1 MYELALQAIKN
12 STVKV
17 MEGSGV
23 IICPFTDEYSYI
35 FTAKHVIAEIDIE
48 DIHIESVNG
57 LDIRVLD
64 KLEHNDIDLAILK
77 ISKVAEGVHFYE
89 SNYENFSQ
97 NLKLYGYPEQNRHQE
112 KVVDQLGSYNCEL
125 HDIGDEKYIF
135 LLDVIAPIDDVEGFS
150 GGGIFS
156 IDRETGSFSILAV
169 EIGMRNPES
178 SNSQVDAIKIDRYIE
193 ILNENNWQLV
203 IPSYLRNFETYRNI
217 IFEYI
222 DLENDGSL
230 NGIKGCLRTILEE
243 YGVTN
248 SLTINPNSILEKFE
262 NKILTHEQ
270 KKNDLYNRCLWR
282 GFLEFLSIYLSL
294 NPPLDS
300 DSCNENY
307 LDELFVKFRF
317 VFDHKKVNFKKL
329 FRTYILETDFGP
341 LNELSKILIFS
352 PRNASVGNPIL
363 DKKVSNMT
371 LTDISSSISTHK
383 HRIEVVNRNRN
394 IRNDILHWPSVNDK
408 CLSDNE
414 DYYSRYTVFDSEQV
428 KESLNNSY
436 GEFLA
441 DEE

>member
-1 MYELALQAIKN
+1 MYDLALQAIKN

-35 FTAKHVIAEIDIE
+35 FTAKHVITGIDIK
-48 DIHIESVNG
+48 DICIESVNG
-57 LDIRVLD
+57 VDIRVLD
-64 KLEHNDIDLAILK
+64 KLEHNDIDIAILK

-89 SNYENFSQ
+89 SNYESFSQ
-97 NLKLYGYPEQNRHQE
+97 DLKLYGYPEKNRHQDR
-112 KVVDQLGSYNCEL
+112 VINQLDSYNCAL
-125 HDIGDEKYIF
+125 HDICDEKYIF
-135 LLDVIAPIDDVEGFS
+135 LLDGIAPIDDVEGFS

-169 EIGMRNPES
+169 EIGMRTPES
-178 SNSQVDAIKIDRYIE
+178 SNSQVDAIKIDKYIE
-193 ILNENNWQLV
+193 TLTKSNWKLV
-203 IPSYLRNFETYRNI
+203 IPSYLRNFEVYGNV
-217 IFEYI
+217 IFEDV
-222 DLENDGSL
+222 DLENDDSL
-230 NGIKGCLRTILEE
+230 NGIKECLRVILEE

-248 SLTINPNSILEKFE
+248 SSTINPNSILEKFE
-262 NKILTHEQ
+262 SNILTYEQ

-294 NPPLDS
+294 NPPLSS
-300 DSCNENY
+300 DSYNANY
-307 LDELFVKFRF
+307 LDELFLKFRF

-341 LNELSKILIFS
+341 LNDSSKILIFS
-352 PRNASVGNPIL
+352 PRNASVGNPKL
-363 DKKVSNMT
+363 DKKVSKMT
-371 LTDISSSISTHK
+371 LSDISSSIGSQK

-394 IRNDILHWPSVNDK
+394 IRNDILHWPSVNNK

-414 DYYSRYTVFDSEQV
+414 GDYSHYTVFDSEQV

>member
-1 MYELALQAIKN
+1 MYELALQKIKN

-17 MEGSGV
+17 MGGSGV

-35 FTAKHVIAEIDIE
+35 FTAKHVITEIDIE

-57 LDIRVLD
+57 LDIKVLD

-77 ISKVAEGVHFYE
+77 VSKVAEGVHFYE

-112 KVVDQLGSYNCEL
+112 RVINQLGSYNCEL
-125 HDIGDEKYIF
+125 CDIDDEKYIF
-135 LLDVIAPIDDVEGFS
+135 FLDGIAPIDDVEGFS

-156 IDRETGSFSILAV
+156 IDRETGSFSILAI
-169 EIGMRNPES
+169 EIGMRIPES
-178 SNSQVDAIKIDRYIE
+178 SNSQVDTIKIDRYIE
-193 ILNENNWQLV
+193 ILNKNNWQLV
-203 IPSYLRNFETYRNI
+203 IPSYLRNFEMYKNI
-217 IFEYI
+217 IFEDV

-230 NGIKGCLRTILEE
+230 NGIKGCLRVILEE

-270 KKNDLYNRCLWR
+270 KKNDLYNRRLWK
-282 GFLEFLSIYLSL
+282 GFLEFLSICLSL
-294 NPPLDS
+294 YPPLDS

-329 FRTYILETDFGP
+329 FSTYILETDFGP

-352 PRNASVGNPIL
+352 PQNASVVNPIL
-363 DKKVSNMT
+363 DKKVSKLT
-371 LTDISSSISTHK
+371 LADISSSISSQK
-383 HRIEVVNRNRN
+383 HRIEVVMRNREM
-394 IRNDILHWPSVNDK
+394 RNDILHWPSVNHK

-414 DYYSRYTVFDSEQV
+414 DDYSSYTIFDSEQV
-428 KESLNNSY
+428 KESLKNSY

>member
-1 MYELALQAIKN
+1 MYELALQEIKN

-35 FTAKHVIAEIDIE
+35 FTAKHVISEIDIE

-64 KLEHNDIDLAILK
+64 KLEHKDIDLAILK
-77 ISKVAEGVHFYE
+77 ISKVSEGVHFYE
-89 SNYENFSQ
+89 SNYENFSD

-112 KVVDQLGSYNCEL
+112 RVIDQLGSYNCEL

-135 LLDVIAPIDDVEGFS
+135 LLDSIAPIDDVEGFS

-156 IDRETGSFSILAV
+156 IDREKGSFSILAV
-169 EIGMRNPES
+169 EIGMTIPES
-178 SNSQVDAIKIDRYIE
+178 SNSQVDAIKIDSYIE
-193 ILNENNWQLV
+193 LLNKNNWQSLM
-203 IPSYLRNFETYRNI
+203 PSYLRNFEIYGSM
-217 IFEYI
+217 IFEDV
-222 DLENDGSL
+222 DLENDVSL
-230 NGIKGCLRTILEE
+230 DGIKGCLRTILEE
-243 YGVTN
+243 YGVNN

-262 NKILTHEQ
+262 NKILTYEQ

-307 LDELFVKFRF
+307 LDELFEKFRF
-317 VFDHKKVNFKKL
+317 VFDHKEVSFKKL

-352 PRNASVGNPIL
+352 PRNANVGNPIL
-363 DKKVSNMT
+363 DKKVSQMT
-371 LTDISSSISTHK
+371 LTDISSSIGSQR

-408 CLSDNE
+408 CLSNNE
-414 DYYSRYTVFDSEQV
+414 DDYSHYTIFDSEQV
-428 KESLNNSY
+428 KESLKRSY

>member
-35 FTAKHVIAEIDIE
+35 FTAKHVITGIDIE
-48 DIHIESVNG
+48 DICIESVNG
-57 LDIRVLD
+57 VDIRVLD
-64 KLEHNDIDLAILK
+64 KLEHNDIDIAILK
-77 ISKVAEGVHFYE
+77 ISKVTEGVHFYE
-89 SNYENFSQ
+89 SNYESFSQ
-97 NLKLYGYPEQNRHQE
+97 DLKLYGYPEKNRHQDR
-112 KVVDQLGSYNCEL
+112 VINQLDSYNCAL
-125 HDIGDEKYIF
+125 HDICDEKYIF
-135 LLDVIAPIDDVEGFS
+135 LLDGIAPIDDVEGFS

-169 EIGMRNPES
+169 EIGMRTPES
-178 SNSQVDAIKIDRYIE
+178 SNSQVDAIKIDKYIE
-193 ILNENNWQLV
+193 TLTKSNWKLV
-203 IPSYLRNFETYRNI
+203 IPSFLRNFEVYGNV
-217 IFEYI
+217 IFEDV
-222 DLENDGSL
+222 DLENDDSL
-230 NGIKGCLRTILEE
+230 NGIKECLRVILEE

-248 SLTINPNSILEKFE
+248 SSTINPNSILEKFE
-262 NKILTHEQ
+262 NNILTYEQ

-294 NPPLDS
+294 NPPLSS
-300 DSCNENY
+300 DSYNENY
-307 LDELFVKFRF
+307 LDELFLKFRF

-341 LNELSKILIFS
+341 LNDSSKILIFS
-352 PRNASVGNPIL
+352 PRNASVGNPKL
-363 DKKVSNMT
+363 DKKVSKMT
-371 LTDISSSISTHK
+371 LSDISSSIGSQK

-394 IRNDILHWPSVNDK
+394 IRNDILHWPSVNNK

-414 DYYSRYTVFDSEQV
+414 GDYSHYTVFDSEQV
-428 KESLNNSY
+428 KERLNNSY
-436 GEFLA
+436 GKFLA

>member
-35 FTAKHVIAEIDIE
+35 FTAKHVISEIDIE

-64 KLEHNDIDLAILK
+64 KLEHDDIDLAILK

-97 NLKLYGYPEQNRHQE
+97 NLKLYGYPQQNRHQE
-112 KVVDQLGSYNCEL
+112 KVIDQLGSYNCEP

-135 LLDVIAPIDDVEGFS
+135 LLNGIAPIDDVEGFS

-169 EIGMRNPES
+169 EVGMTTPES

-193 ILNENNWQLV
+193 ILNKNNWQLV
-203 IPSYLRNFETYRNI
+203 IPSYLRNFEMYKSI
-217 IFEYI
+217 IFEDV

-230 NGIKGCLRTILEE
+230 NGIKECLHTILEQ

-262 NKILTHEQ
+262 NKILTYEQ

-282 GFLEFLSIYLSL
+282 GFLEFFSIYLYL
-294 NPPLDS
+294 NPPFDS

-317 VFDHKKVNFKKL
+317 IFDHKKVNFKKL

-341 LNELSKILIFS
+341 LDELSKILIFS
-352 PRNASVGNPIL
+352 PLNASLGNPIL
-363 DKKVSNMT
+363 DKKVSKMT
-371 LTDISSSISTHK
+371 LTDISSSIGSQK
-383 HRIEVVNRNRN
+383 HRIEVVKRNRN
-394 IRNDILHWPSVNDK
+394 IRNEILHWPSVNNK

-414 DYYSRYTVFDSEQV
+414 DDYSRYTVFDSEQV

-441 DEE
+441 DE

>member
-1 MYELALQAIKN
+1 MG
-12 STVKV
+12 
-17 MEGSGV
+17 GSGV
-23 IICPFTDEYSYI
+23 IISPFTDEYSYI
-35 FTAKHVIAEIDIE
+35 FTAKHVITDIDI
-48 DIHIESVNG
+48 DNIHIESVNS

-64 KLEHNDIDLAILK
+64 KIEHEDIDLAILK
-77 ISKVAEGVHFYE
+77 ISKVDEGVHLYE

-97 NLKLYGYPEQNRHQE
+97 NLKFFGYPEQNRHQE
-112 KVVDQLGSYNCEL
+112 KVIDQLGSYNCKL

-135 LLDVIAPIDDVEGFS
+135 LLDSIAPIDDVEGFS
-150 GGGIFS
+150 GGGIFL
-156 IDRETGSFSILAV
+156 IDSETGSFSILAV
-169 EIGMRNPES
+169 EVGMTTPES
-178 SNSQVDAIKIDRYIE
+178 SNSQLDAIKIEKYIE
-193 ILNENNWQLV
+193 ILDKNNWQLV
-203 IPSYLRNFETYRNI
+203 IPSYLRNFEMYKDI
-217 IFEYI
+217 IFEDV

-230 NGIKGCLRTILEE
+230 NGIKGCLNTILEG

-262 NKILTHEQ
+262 NKILTYEQ

-352 PRNASVGNPIL
+352 PLHASVGNPTL
-363 DKKVSNMT
+363 DKKVSSMT
-371 LTDISSSISTHK
+371 LTDISSSIGSHK
-383 HRIEVVNRNRN
+383 HRIEVVNRNRSL
-394 IRNDILHWPSVNDK
+394 RNEILHWPSVNDK

-414 DYYSRYTVFDSEQV
+414 DDYSRFTQFDSELV